1 MRAAWTALLLALGL
15 VLAACGGDSPPDDGF
30 GSIATGDTGGE
41 WELLAEFEGGEWT
54 GCLRID
60 HYVVRT
66 ECTDPGVDELVSFES
81 GEGVVYG
88 VVPDGAT
95 LLRTDDGEEEEV
107 ALHDGRFFVVSSE
120 VDVRLAD

>member
-1 MRAAWTALLLALGL
+1 M
-15 VLAACGGDSPPDDGF
+15 ACSGDSQPENGF
-30 GSIATGDTGGE
+30 GSIATGDTGGD
-41 WELLAEFEGGEWT
+41 WELLAEFEDGEWT

-66 ECTDPGVDELVSFES
+66 ECTDPDVDDLVTFES
-81 GEGVVYG
+81 GEGVAYG

-95 LLRTDDGEEEEV
+95 LVWSRSGEEREV

-120 VDVRLAD
+120 VDLRLAD